1 MRDLKGLFKWRE
13 RQGERRFSDKAE
25 KEEKKLAMADDAED
39 QQILLQKNKNENENE
54 NKKKEVQYPNC
65 PGCKCAYLQHP
76 DAGIPY
82 KEFLSVFLLIF
93 VACMNLLSLCL

>member
-13 RQGERRFSDKAE
+13 GQGERRFSAKAE
-25 KEEKKLAMADDAED
+25 KEKKKLAMADDAED
-39 QQILLQKNKNENENE
+39 QQILLQKNENENE

>member
-1 MRDLKGLFKWRE
+1 MERKTRRE
-13 RQGERRFSDKAE
+13 DSVTKLRRK
-25 KEEKKLAMADDAED
+25 KKLAMADDPED
-39 QQILLQKNKNENENE
+39 QQILLQKNENE

-93 VACMNLLSLCL
+93 VACMKLLSLCPLDFKL

>member
-1 MRDLKGLFKWRE
+1 
-13 RQGERRFSDKAE
+13 
-25 KEEKKLAMADDAED
+25 MADDAED
-39 QQILLQKNKNENENE
+39 QQILLQKK
-54 NKKKEVQYPNC
+54 KKKEIQYRNC

-93 VACMNLLSLCL
+93 VACMKLLSLCL

>member
-1 MRDLKGLFKWRE
+1 LLTRDFKGFKWRE
-13 RQGERRFSDKAE
+13 RQGEKCESRAGKN
-25 KEEKKLAMADDAED
+25 LAMADDAED
-39 QQILLQKNKNENENE
+39 QQILLQK
-54 NKKKEVQYPNC
+54 KKEIQYPNC

-93 VACMNLLSLCL
+93 VACTKLLSLCL